1 MMHQYGLFHQMFRC
15 SVIIMV
21 LSLMCSGCVVNHP
34 EAYTSKPD
42 YNNRI
47 DVTGAHYKRKMTAT
61 GYTMLGVAAAGGAVA
76 GWFVPMVSYYDGAEK
91 KNLAPVNAAIGAVV
105 GFGTSYFA
113 SRIMGWGGS
122 RKVKDPKKWMKKSN
136 PQYIVFDERDDKR
149 HFRIIHRSAEQNYI
163 VKNMSDVDDYRKA
176 FPQGTHS
183 DHMVRQCADALSRD
197 ELPKVLS
204 YYPHGSAAL
213 VVKKKYVSSSRS
225 VSDLFSAYDK
235 FPETKLDV
243 ENMAI
248 ALVSDCGDALR
259 FQLRYPSSRHLKKVL
274 LNAVRNCGDSQAE
287 KVKLSYGND
296 FNLSMEDILDL
307 SPTKQ
312 QVRDYTNLLFRS
324 KGFSNMESAARFY
337 IDHPW
342 LRYPEVKDDVMKNL
356 WEVNRRVNSGMNTKQ
371 QQDAMRNALALI
383 SRGGRASR

>member
-1 MMHQYGLFHQMFRC
+1 
-15 SVIIMV
+15 
-21 LSLMCSGCVVNHP
+21 VVNHP
-34 EAYTSKPD
+34 TATYKSDPD
-42 YNNRI
+42 YNTRVQI
-47 DVTGAHYKRKMTAT
+47 SGAQYKRKMTTT
-61 GYTMLGVAAAGGAVA
+61 GYTMLGVATVGGAVA
-76 GWFVPMVSYYDGAEK
+76 GYFVPMVSYYDGAEQ
-91 KNLAPVNAAIGAVV
+91 KNLAPVNTAIGAVA
-105 GFGTSYFA
+105 GFGTSYFI
-113 SRIMGWGGS
+113 SRIMGWGKT
-122 RKVKDPKKWMKKSN
+122 RQVKDPKKWMQKSN
-136 PQYIVFDERDDKR
+136 PQFIVFDEQGKDR
-149 HFRIIHRSAEQNYI
+149 FRIIHRSAEQAYT
-163 VKNMSDVDDYRKA
+163 VKNMADVDDYRKA
-176 FPQGTHS
+176 FPQGIYS
-183 DHMVRQCADALSRD
+183 DHMVKQCADVLSRD

-204 YYPHGSAAL
+204 HYPHGSAAL
-213 VVKKKYVSSSRS
+213 ALKKKYISSSSS

-356 WEVNRRVNSGMNTKQ
+356 WEVNIRVNSNMSAKQ
-371 QQDAMRNALALI
+371 QQDTMRNALGLI
-383 SRGGRASR
+383 SRGGKASR